1 MSSFH
6 QNRQNAQ
13 FSTGPRTEA
22 GKQASSQNALK
33 HGLSARFIPLSDEER
48 PRFQQFEADLR
59 DQIKPRG
66 PLQEVVFRELLCAAW
81 KRDVVN
87 NLIFEA
93 SQSSRDLFSDEVADR
108 VRKLQRHKADQDRAF
123 NRAMRQLI
131 ELQTLERVRSIT
143 LIKMEDRQPGVDFHS
158 WAEGLADY
166 SKITKQSR
174 QLSKHYANP
183 KQNMNLEAE
192 LQAKMIRRQNAESM
206 QNQKVG

>member
-13 FSTGPRTEA
+13 FSTGPRTET
-22 GKQASSQNALK
+22 GKQASSKNALK
-33 HGLSARFIPLSDEER
+33 HGLSAKFIPLSEEER
-48 PRFQQFEADLR
+48 PRFEQFEADLR
-59 DQIKPRG
+59 DQIKSRG

-93 SQSSRDLFSDEVADR
+93 SQSSRDLFSDEVSDR

-123 NRAMRQLI
+123 NRAMRQLV

-143 LIKMEDRQPGVDFHS
+143 LIKMEDCTPGVDFHS

-174 QLSKHYANP
+174 QLAKHHGSAAENGT
-183 KQNMNLEAE
+183 LEAE
-192 LQAKMIRRQNAESM
+192 LQAKILRQQRSEFM
-206 QNQKVG
+206 QNQKVA